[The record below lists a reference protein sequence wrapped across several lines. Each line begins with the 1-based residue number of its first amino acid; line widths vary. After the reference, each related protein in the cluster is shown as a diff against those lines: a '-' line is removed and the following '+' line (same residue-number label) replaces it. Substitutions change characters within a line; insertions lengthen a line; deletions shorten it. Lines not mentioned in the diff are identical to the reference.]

1 MFFSKSFGYALRGI
15 LYIAMTDGNT
25 ANIQADEMAEKLS
38 IPKYFMAKVL
48 KHLAKEKII
57 KSIKGPNGGFRLME
71 NTLELKLI
79 EILKIT
85 ETKDPFE
92 KCILQ
97 WKQCNSKKPC
107 PMHHL
112 ITSSKNELIRV
123 MNTFSIQD
131 LMNDKSEL
139 RKQLLQNEL

>member
-1 MFFSKSFGYALRGI
+1 LNVSSFG
-15 LYIAMTDGNT
+15 
-25 ANIQADEMAEKLS
+25 
-38 IPKYFMAKVL
+38 
-48 KHLAKEKII
+48 
-57 KSIKGPNGGFRLME
+57 
-71 NTLELKLI
+71 KLI

-85 ETKDPFE
+85 DTKDPFE
-92 KCILQ
+92 MCILQ

-139 RKQLLQNEL
+139 RKQLLQIEM